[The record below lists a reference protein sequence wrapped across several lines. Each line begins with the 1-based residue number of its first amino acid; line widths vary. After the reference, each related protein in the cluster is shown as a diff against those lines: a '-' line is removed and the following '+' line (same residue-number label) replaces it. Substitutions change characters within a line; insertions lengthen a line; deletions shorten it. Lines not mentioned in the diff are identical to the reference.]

1 MDKRMFKATTLSLL
15 LGVMAGC
22 GSTPA
27 TSDDDGVKPATGGC
41 YQSQW
46 QAESVPVVG
55 KRMGAEALE
64 KYEPE
69 QQAKAPGCP

>member
-1 MDKRMFKATTLSLL
+1 MDKRMLKACPLLLL

-22 GSTPA
+22 TSAPA
-27 TSDDDGVKPATGGC
+27 TSADDAVKPASGGC

-64 KYEPE
+64 KYDPE